1 MKSLKLIVFI
11 TFIFTGLFAQDVT
24 LYRVNVEGNTTT
36 SDKMIKYSAGLRD
49 GTEIQRSDIST
60 AITRLWDLGLFDDID
75 IVLNNE
81 SQYGVEI
88 TIKVSESP
96 ILNQILFDGM
106 TVREAR
112 FKEKIELKSGQRIK
126 PNSLE
131 KASRKITEIYKED
144 GFFNVEVVPTIIVPQ
159 DTIVRVDYARDILF
173 TIKENK
179 KYRLKNVVFDG
190 NESFSDRKLRKE
202 LTNTKQRK
210 WWTFWVKSF
219 DPKTFNED
227 KEALSAFYQ
236 NEGHRDFR
244 VLSDTLL
251 IDEENSELTLQI
263 NVEEGPKYHFRKFI
277 FEGNQIAEESDLKR
291 LLGLKE
297 GDMFAKDQF
306 DKSVFET
313 MMSIYQD
320 KGYIFSNVSPEIVP
334 YGADSLDV
342 KFVFN
347 EGNKVYVENIFVSGN
362 EKTRENVIRR
372 ELKLYPGDVFSRSK
386 LMRSQ
391 RDIWILN
398 YFDNVIP
405 DVTPISDDKV
415 NLDFVVEEKKST
427 QRINANL
434 GFTGEYGITGG
445 AGVEFD
451 NFRGKGQKLNIGAST
466 GTNFSVYTTQEP
478 SKYKSLNISFQDPMI
493 NDSPY
498 LVGASIFYSFRGSST
513 NYYFPLDFTVGGA
526 VASFGRR
533 LEWPDDFFRVMW
545 SAKFMQK
552 EYEGSQEDID
562 NYIGGLQKTRGISLS
577 QVLSRDSRNRAEFPT
592 NGSTFIL
599 ENTYS
604 GGFLGG
610 NENFQ
615 KHMLT
620 LEWFT
625 PTFSKFIL
633 YSSAKLGVIKTIDVG
648 DDVQTFVPFD
658 ERFIMGGNGIP
669 YGNALRGYPDNAIG
683 PQTVTGQAVG
693 GNSMGRFI
701 TELRFPLSE
710 NPVIYVMAF
719 GEMGNVWNTSA
730 LTEPFY
736 IDRFN
741 SISMKKSAGVGV
753 RFFMPGIGKLGFDM
767 GYGFDDI
774 VGDGNPQGWEYTI
787 TFGQTF

>member
-1 MKSLKLIVFI
+1 MKKIKVLIFLSC
-11 TFIFTGLFAQDVT
+11 FFANLFAQNVT

-60 AITRLWDLGLFDDID
+60 AITRLWDLGLFDDVN

-96 ILNQILFDGM
+96 ILNQVLFDGM

-131 KASRKITEIYKED
+131 KASRKITEMYKGRWVFQCRGYSNSRRSPGYNCSCRFCKRCFIY
-144 GFFNVEVVPTIIVPQ
+144 
-159 DTIVRVDYARDILF
+159 
-173 TIKENK
+173 IKENK
-179 KYRLKNVVFDG
+179 KYRLKNVVFEG
-190 NESFSDRKLRKE
+190 NNSFSDRKLRKE

-227 KEALSAFYQ
+227 KETLLAFYQ

-251 IDEENSELTLQI
+251 IDEENSALTLQI
-263 NVEEGPKYHFRKFI
+263 NVEEGPKYYFRKFT
-277 FEGNQIAEESDLKR
+277 FEGNQIAEENDLKR
-291 LLGLKE
+291 LLGLQE
-297 GDMFAKDQF
+297 GDMFSKEQF

-320 KGYIFSNVSPEIVP
+320 KGYIFSNVSPEVVP
-334 YGADSLDV
+334 FGTDSLDV

-347 EGNKVYVENIFVSGN
+347 EGNKVFVENIFVSGN

-545 SAKFMQK
+545 SAKV
-552 EYEGSQEDID
+552 Y
-562 NYIGGLQKTRGISLS
+562 
-577 QVLSRDSRNRAEFPT
+577 
-592 NGSTFIL
+592 
-599 ENTYS
+599 
-604 GGFLGG
+604 
-610 NENFQ
+610 
-615 KHMLT
+615 
-620 LEWFT
+620 
-625 PTFSKFIL
+625 
-633 YSSAKLGVIKTIDVG
+633 AKRL
-648 DDVQTFVPFD
+648 
-658 ERFIMGGNGIP
+658 
-669 YGNALRGYPDNAIG
+669 
-683 PQTVTGQAVG
+683 
-693 GNSMGRFI
+693 
-701 TELRFPLSE
+701 
-710 NPVIYVMAF
+710 
-719 GEMGNVWNTSA
+719 
-730 LTEPFY
+730 
-736 IDRFN
+736 
-741 SISMKKSAGVGV
+741 
-753 RFFMPGIGKLGFDM
+753 
-767 GYGFDDI
+767 
-774 VGDGNPQGWEYTI
+774 
-787 TFGQTF
+787 